1 MPCGTLPAVAWSYDL
16 LDDEERR
23 LFSRT
28 SVFAGAFDLAAVEA
42 VCSGEEL
49 ARARVF
55 DVLTRLVDKSLVV
68 VAQVAGGTRYRLL
81 ETLRDFARNRLS
93 ESDDVPA
100 IRAAHLRWAVG
111 FAENA
116 GRQMMGPGQ
125 VRWLEEIA
133 ATMDDLRAAL
143 AWAIEVDDPETGLQ
157 IMVGLPVWFQV
168 RTVRDA
174 RYWLESLLRDES
186 LISRPML
193 GRGLS
198 QLGVV
203 LGIHGESRSV
213 EVQERALRILRDV
226 GDAAN
231 GAWALHYLGI
241 GRWDRARPEVAR
253 DLTLEAL
260 AAFTETGEMV
270 GTLRCL
276 WWLILWELEFGTVA
290 GAMAHGAQLKELVPM
305 VPGPI
310 AGAHATEAFGLLA
323 RVNGDMANARDL
335 FRQAI
340 GLHAQVGN
348 AACLSH
354 CLEHVA
360 LVALDGGDPERAAV
374 VLGTVDAIRDDVVG
388 NSAVPPFERIWHDQA
403 TRDVRA
409 ALGEAAFVEA
419 WGRGRAMR
427 LDEAIASGV
436 AAIGS

>member
-1 MPCGTLPAVAWSYDL
+1 VFA
-16 LDDEERR
+16 R
-23 LFSRT
+23 L
-28 SVFAGAFDLAAVEA
+28 SVFAGAIDLAAVEA
-42 VCSGEEL
+42 VCALDDEP
-49 ARARVF
+49 ARTRAF

-68 VAQVAGGTRYRLL
+68 VVQVAGATRYRLL
-81 ETLRDFARNRLS
+81 ETLRDFGRNRLA
-93 ESDDVPA
+93 ESDDVPTV
-100 IRAAHLRWAVG
+100 RAAHLRWAIG

-143 AWAIEVDDPETGLQ
+143 AWAVEIDEPEQGLQ
-157 IMVGLPVWFQV
+157 IMVGLPVWWQV

-174 RYWLESLLRDES
+174 RHWLELLLRDET
-186 LISRPML
+186 LIPAPML

-203 LGIHGESRSV
+203 LGIHAETERSV
-213 EVQERALRILRDV
+213 QVLERALGILREV
-226 GDAAN
+226 GDS
-231 GAWALHYLGI
+231 GSVAWALHYLGI
-241 GRWDRARPEVAR
+241 ARWDRARPKVAR

-270 GTLRCL
+270 GSLRCL
-276 WWLILWELEFGTVA
+276 WWLILWELEFGTVDE
-290 GAMAHGAQLKELVPM
+290 AMAHGARMKELVPN

-323 RVNGDMANARDL
+323 RVDGDLSNAREL
-335 FRQAI
+335 LRTAI
-340 GLHAQVGN
+340 GLHVQVGN

-388 NSAVPPFERIWHDQA
+388 NSAVPPFERIWHEQA

-409 ALGEAAFVEA
+409 ALGEDAFAVA

-427 LDEAIASGV
+427 LDQAIASGV
-436 AAIGS
+436 AAIGA